1 MLSIIWHPVIS
12 CWPSDGVLCF
22 CIINNPAEG
31 VLYFCVLSTRGS
43 SVFLCVV
50 HQKEFRI
57 SACCPPEGVLYSVC
71 CSPEGVLYSACCR
84 PEGVLYFCVLSTS
97 RSSVCYPPAGV
108 LYFCV
113 LSTRRSYVFLCLLH
127 QREFCIS
134 VCCPP
139 EGVLYFCVFSTR
151 RSSVFLC
158 LVHQREFCISVCCPP
173 GGILYFCDAGTHA
186 IESVSTSGGNR
197 QVIFRDNSAHF
208 FDLFLTDRYI
218 YYSDW
223 RRRWVPIDV
232 TFSSKTTVSV
242 TRNVYQ
248 RWVPTDITFSLK
260 DYGVYYTECHQRW
273 APIDYCSSECYQR
286 WAPTDVT
293 FSSKTLTV
301 TIIQRWVLY
310 WVPLSVTRNVT
321 SECLPRNV
329 TKGERPLA

>member
-1 MLSIIWHPVIS
+1 MCSVHQREFRIS
-12 CWPSDGVLCF
+12 VCCSSEAVP
-22 CIINNPAEG
+22 
-31 VLYFCVLSTRGS
+31 YFCVLSTRGS
-43 SVFLCVV
+43 IIFCVLFTRGSSIFCVLSTRGGSIFLRVV
-50 HQKEFRI
+50 HQREFCI
-57 SACCPPEGVLYSVC
+57 SVC
-71 CSPEGVLYSACCR
+71 CS

-223 RRRWVPIDV
+223 RRR
-232 TFSSKTTVSV
+232 
-242 TRNVYQ
+242 
-248 RWVPTDITFSLK
+248 
-260 DYGVYYTECHQRW
+260 
-273 APIDYCSSECYQR
+273 
-286 WAPTDVT
+286 
-293 FSSKTLTV
+293 
-301 TIIQRWVLY
+301 
-310 WVPLSVTRNVT
+310 
-321 SECLPRNV
+321 
-329 TKGERPLA
+329 